1 MHSTFLSHAT
11 ETIFL
16 NMAQGRKLP
25 VCSSMDL
32 QTEFLKGRALNLLI
46 SVPPVPTTAGV
57 ELHRMRVYLKCSGE
71 RDRDTV

>member
-1 MHSTFLSHAT
+1 M
-11 ETIFL
+11 
-16 NMAQGRKLP
+16 
-25 VCSSMDL
+25 CSSMDL